1 MTIQKRQL
9 NNRRQSR
16 QNIFSWRAL
25 SVFFSAACIVS
36 GIVYLVNMN
45 DLIVK
50 GFVLKDL
57 KSQASLLSQ
66 ENQDLQAK
74 SLTLQSYAVLSPRMQ
89 NLNMVSVDDVAYFAP
104 QESTVAKK

>member
-1 MTIQKRQL
+1 MFNKLKQ
-9 NNRRQSR
+9 
-16 QNIFSWRAL
+16 F
-25 SVFFSAACIVS
+25 
-36 GIVYLVNMN
+36 
-45 DLIVK
+45 
-50 GFVLKDL
+50 KDL